1 MPALTQAARDY
12 ENALIQERQLQAAA
26 ESARLEKVR
35 ADVQKSQEETFAGR
49 VALGERLAMI
59 QERDRQKKSGVQ
71 IGQEV
76 SPMVLESK
84 EKGGIGL
91 LEGTKL
97 QSEIDLQNR
106 MEQGRLGAMLQ
117 YGIEKGILPTAKVD
131 VGGVTQTVPAERA
144 AQTSADILKQAFSVS
159 VPIITEGY
167 IARGVDPETAKKLAM
182 ENAMSSLMKAQSSG
196 KITILSSDG
205 TTTKTYTDAE
215 ARMALKD
222 PDVPESI
229 KQQLRAFIG
238 PEKKTTAPSW
248 INKSLGR

>member
-26 ESARLEKVR
+26 EAARLEKVR

-117 YGIEKGILPTAKVD
+117 YGIEKGIVPTAKVD
-131 VGGVTQTVPAERA
+131 VGGVTQTVPASA
-144 AQTSADILKQAFSVS
+144 AARTSAEILKQVFNVR
-159 VPIITEGY
+159 VPVATEGY
-167 IARGVDPETAKKLAM
+167 IARGYDPETARKLAM
-182 ENAMSSLMKAQSSG
+182 ENTMEKLMNDEG
-196 KITILSSDG
+196 KGKVTILSADG
-205 TTTKTYTDAE
+205 TTTKTYTDSE
-215 ARMALKD
+215 ARLALKD
-222 PDVPESI
+222 PDVPENI
-229 KQQLRAFIG
+229 KEQIRAFIG
-238 PEKKTTAPSW
+238 PVKQSTAPSW
-248 INKSLGR
+248 IKTRLGR